1 MSMIVNR
8 RDLNFL
14 LYEVFDLEKLL
25 TTARYG
31 DYDREVV
38 SAVLDTA
45 QAIAEDK
52 FLSCA
57 VKLDANE
64 PTFDGTDVYI
74 IPEVKEALTAYG
86 EAGFFSAA
94 FDEELG
100 GMQMPYMVTSAIGG
114 IFTCANVGIASY
126 AFLTQANAGLLA
138 AHGNAQQKA
147 KYLPPLIEGR
157 WFGTM
162 CLSEPQAG
170 SSLSDIRT
178 KAELGEDGQYRITG
192 TKMWISGG
200 DHDISENIIHMVLA
214 KIPGGPAGVKGISL
228 FIVPK
233 YRVNE
238 DGSLG
243 DDNNIALAGLNHKM
257 GHRGTT
263 NCLLN
268 FGESGPCY
276 GTLIGTPHKGLSCM
290 FHMMNEAR
298 TGVGYGAV
306 MSGLAGYLYSLDY
319 ARNRPQG
326 RHPHDKDPN
335 SPQVMIVEHADVRR
349 LLMAQKAY
357 VEGGLSLV
365 TYCAGL
371 IDAQA
376 ITDDGDEKRHYGLL
390 LDILTPIA
398 KSWPSEYCLEANK
411 HAIQILGGY
420 GYTREYPVERFY
432 RDNRLNHI
440 HEGAHAIHGIDLL
453 GRKVRMQDGAALK
466 ALAQAVMATINEARE
481 NDHLSA
487 MAQDLAAVLEALQAT
502 ILAVSKTKD
511 VNLMLANA
519 TLYLDAFGHV
529 VVAWLWLKQGLAAL
543 RGLENKTETNS
554 EEKNFYHGKLAACQY
569 FFRYELP
576 GVYAAFDLVAALDDT
591 CLTAAP
597 EYFTGR

>member
-8 RDLNFL
+8 RDIDFL
-14 LYEVFDLEKLL
+14 MYEVFDLDQLL
-25 TTARYG
+25 SVSRFG
-31 DYDREVV
+31 EYDREVIT
-38 SAVLDTA
+38 AVLDTA
-45 QAIAEDK
+45 ETIAQDK

-57 VKLDANE
+57 AKLDANE
-64 PTFDGTDVYI
+64 PTFDGEKLYI
-74 IPEVKEALTAYG
+74 IPEVKVALQAYG
-86 EAGFFSAA
+86 VAGFFSAS
-94 FDEELG
+94 FNEDIG
-100 GMQMPYMVTSAIGG
+100 GMQMPFMVSSALNG
-114 IFTCANVGIASY
+114 IFTCANVGISSY
-126 AFLTQANAGLLA
+126 FFLTQANAALLA
-138 AHGNAQQKA
+138 AYGSEAQKA
-147 KYLPPLIEGR
+147 TYLPPMLAGR
-157 WFGTM
+157 WYGTM

-178 KAELGEDGQYRITG
+178 KATLDEEGRYLITG

-200 DHDISENIIHMVLA
+200 EQDISENIVHMVLA
-214 KIPGGPAGVKGISL
+214 RIPGGPAGVKGLSL

-233 YRVNE
+233 YRVKE

-243 DDNNIALAGLNHKM
+243 QNNNIALAGLNHKM

-268 FGESGPCY
+268 FGESGACY
-276 GTLIGTPHKGLSCM
+276 GTIIGEPHKGLSYM

-298 TGVGYGAV
+298 VGVGYGAV
-306 MSGLAGYLYSLDY
+306 MSALAGYLYSLDY

-335 SPQVMIVEHADVRR
+335 SPQVMIIEHADVKR

-371 IDAQA
+371 IDAQS
-376 ITDDGDEKRHYGLL
+376 ITDDRDEKQEIGLL

-398 KSWPSEYCLEANK
+398 KSWPAEFCLEANK

-440 HEGAHAIHGIDLL
+440 HEGTHAIHAIDLL
-453 GRKVRMQDGAALK
+453 GRKVRMKDGAALN
-466 ALAQAVMATINEARE
+466 ALEKVMEATIEQVKE
-481 NDHLSA
+481 I
-487 MAQDLAAVLEALQAT
+487 EALSQYANDLVAAFDALKET
-502 ILAVSKTKD
+502 ADAVAKTSN
-511 VNLMLANA
+511 VTLMLANG

-529 VVAWLWLKQGLAAL
+529 VVAWLWLRQAAAAL
-543 RGLENKTETNS
+543 EGLESSQNDKD
-554 EEKNFYHGKLAACQY
+554 FYEGKLAACQY

-576 GVYAAFDLVAALDDT
+576 TIYPRLTLVASLDDT
-591 CLTAAP
+591 CLTLKNSH
-597 EYFTGR
+597 FIGQ